1 MILSLAVLF
10 LMSCDAEEYFEGTA
24 TLSRPGVIIAF
35 PDGGGFEPF
44 GLEVLTTDET
54 FTVDVELSGP
64 NASAV
69 SSMEVV
75 PLPSA
80 QGTFDNA
87 SITISDGKGS
97 FTGDLADFGLTE
109 DGASVTLVFIE
120 SSTPSEKNFTVFAAD
135 PVPEP
140 EETE

>member
-1 MILSLAVLF
+1 
-10 LMSCDAEEYFEGTA
+10 MSCDAEEYFEGTG

-44 GLEVLTTDET
+44 GLSVLTTDDT
-54 FTVDVELSGP
+54 FTVNVEVSGP
-64 NASAV
+64 NAASV

-80 QGTFDNA
+80 QGTFENTA
-87 SITISDGKGS
+87 ITISDGKGS
-97 FTGDLADFGLTE
+97 FSANLADFGLKE

-120 SSTPSEKNFTVFAAD
+120 SSTPSEKNFTISAAD
-135 PVPEP
+135 P
-140 EETE
+140 EEEEEEEAE